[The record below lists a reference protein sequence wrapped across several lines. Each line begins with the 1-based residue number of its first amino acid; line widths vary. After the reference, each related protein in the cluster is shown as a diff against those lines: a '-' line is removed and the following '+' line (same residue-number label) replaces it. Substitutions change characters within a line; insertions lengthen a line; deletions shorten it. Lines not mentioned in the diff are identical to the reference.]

1 MNIKLQL
8 IDRAYN
14 VLNFD
19 NQASELVYALGE
31 HMQANDEEA
40 IYYGFKLALEH
51 IEQYPEVIQPT
62 LYMTMEAVKQRC
74 RQIVNRGEYDAVNAV
89 SLATNHL
96 FNIIQRRKR
105 QT

>member
-19 NQASELVYALGE
+19 NQASELVYALSE

-40 IYYGFKLALEH
+40 IYYGFKLALEQ

-62 LYMTMEAVKQRC
+62 LYRTMEAVKRY
-74 RQIVNRGEYDAVNAV
+74 RQLVNRGEYDTVNAV